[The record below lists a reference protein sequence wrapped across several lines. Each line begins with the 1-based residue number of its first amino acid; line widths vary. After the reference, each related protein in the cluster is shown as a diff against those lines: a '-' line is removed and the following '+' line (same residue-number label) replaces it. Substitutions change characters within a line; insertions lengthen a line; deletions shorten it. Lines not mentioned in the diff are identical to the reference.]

1 MGSAGLAAASADTQ
15 FGAVTVEKE
24 PLGPGIE
31 EPTGPAIEL
40 DAEQYA
46 IDYGVTTQEAVRRLE
61 RIPELK
67 PVLQG
72 IADAEK
78 GRVAGRSIVH
88 EPEFGGWI
96 YLVGEHEATTATMEL
111 LSRNKD
117 VFLELG
123 ATHTLA
129 ELDAAMSERSNFESI
144 PDSMRARI
152 AYREID
158 IRSNSLVIAING
170 DVAPVPLNETSATG
184 PLGSAPIESLPLP
197 QAAAALEDI
206 LESNTGLPFTVTID
220 AAAQPDSIHGG
231 EHNDSNSYECTSAFA
246 VLDGSTRGMLTAG
259 HCGDITTHRRS
270 RTTAHTGSS
279 YTATHQDTVWGDD
292 GDSSWY
298 TTSQWESDDFYA
310 STTTTRDAAG
320 YEVRSNMNGDYVCHF
335 GISSGYSC
343 GTVVKTNHDPSYP
356 ACGWWLGCDNRWVKV
371 EGPTLKSCS
380 GDSGG
385 PWFLVFTA
393 YGVHSGSDNSS
404 DCTAAG
410 TDFATFTAMD
420 DVLRDLDLTYATS

>member
-197 QAAAALEDI
+197 QAAAVAGPRFLVHLICALFFGPG
-206 LESNTGLPFTVTID
+206 LWESGGGTSTD
-220 AAAQPDSIHGG
+220 ARSRYGDRYLS
-231 EHNDSNSYECTSAFA
+231 SFA
-246 VLDGSTRGMLTAG
+246 EIGSEI
-259 HCGDITTHRRS
+259 DITRN
-270 RTTAHTGSS
+270 A
-279 YTATHQDTVWGDD
+279 D
-292 GDSSWY
+292 G
-298 TTSQWESDDFYA
+298 TITL
-310 STTTTRDAAG
+310 TRDNLVITA
-320 YEVRSNMNGDYVCHF
+320 E
-335 GISSGYSC
+335 
-343 GTVVKTNHDPSYP
+343 P
-356 ACGWWLGCDNRWVKV
+356 A
-371 EGPTLKSCS
+371 
-380 GDSGG
+380 
-385 PWFLVFTA
+385 
-393 YGVHSGSDNSS
+393 
-404 DCTAAG
+404 
-410 TDFATFTAMD
+410 
-420 DVLRDLDLTYATS
+420 